1 MGSSKTIYRW
11 ETAQYVVASV
21 AFAMDFLAICDLVNF
36 GPYDWFGNMIGPTVA
51 LIMSPDFPLSLCV
64 WCVGTLIGVIT
75 FGAVLCKHH
84 GWTALLSAIA
94 TVCFDAVL
102 FMSLMFVDTD
112 AKLIMGYYT
121 PAQFYGAFFVVHL
134 ILTLISLHI
143 YLRTS
148 RW

>member
-11 ETAQYVVASV
+11 ETAQYVVACV
-21 AFAMDFLAICDLVNF
+21 VLAMDLLAIFDLASF
-36 GPYDWFGNMIGPTVA
+36 GSYDWFGDTIGPTVA

-64 WCVGTLIGVIT
+64 WCVGALIGVIT
-75 FGAVLCKHH
+75 FGVVLCKCH

-102 FMSLMFVDTD
+102 FMSLMFVGTD
-112 AKLIMGYYT
+112 AKLIMGHT

-134 ILTLISLHI
+134 ILALISLRI
-143 YLRTS
+143 YLRTP
-148 RW
+148 R

>member
-11 ETAQYVVASV
+11 KTAQYAVACVVLV
-21 AFAMDFLAICDLVNF
+21 MDLLAIFDLASF
-36 GPYDWFGNMIGPTVA
+36 GSYDWFGDTIGPTVA

-64 WCVGTLIGVIT
+64 WCIGVLIGVIA
-75 FGAVLCKHH
+75 FGAVLCKCH

-112 AKLIMGYYT
+112 AKLIMGHT
-121 PAQFYGAFFVVHL
+121 PAQFYGAFFVAHL
-134 ILTLISLHI
+134 ILALISLRI

-148 RW
+148 R